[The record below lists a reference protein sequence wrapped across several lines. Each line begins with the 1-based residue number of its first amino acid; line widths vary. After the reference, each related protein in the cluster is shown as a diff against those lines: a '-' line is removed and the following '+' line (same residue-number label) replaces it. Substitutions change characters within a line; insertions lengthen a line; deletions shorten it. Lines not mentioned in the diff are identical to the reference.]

1 MPLPG
6 SISQCIF
13 YVKVPMAAGA
23 VAGHGVAQILKT
35 VVARAGSGLPVVIF
49 NAGNTHRCHMTL
61 QKAEPAFSLTIY
73 DRACI
78 NSVMVTRWGGKE
90 IERHVAL
97 GATLSETIER
107 VVKRTVAIPTAMA
120 TTLTTR
126 RRAKIVVRVVRKYI
140 MAFPV
145 ELRPGS
151 LGYPPEIAAS

>member
-1 MPLPG
+1 
-6 SISQCIF
+6 
-13 YVKVPMAAGA
+13 
-23 VAGHGVAQILKT
+23 
-35 VVARAGSGLPVVIF
+35 
-49 NAGNTHRCHMTL
+49 MTL